1 MNNNDIP
8 LPKDSSKVYNENH
21 MQNCNVFLGDM
32 HGCAFGVPGTS
43 ITINNYPS
51 SSKPAKKPEADKPAP
66 DSEGRDRLKE
76 RVLDNIISRL
86 RFTDTQLGRDSK
98 GKKITNDRLGHLM
111 RKCLGMSISRPSESH
126 KLVID
131 QLWTLLIDKR
141 PQCAKDAELG
151 YIKQTVL
158 NLIGYFRTRSL
169 ISDTP
174 LSLARSVFND
184 ADVSMAR
191 NVERGI
197 TSSCFGENTS
207 KMMDFYIDQLLN
219 GTF

>member
-1 MNNNDIP
+1 
-8 LPKDSSKVYNENH
+8 
-21 MQNCNVFLGDM
+21 
-32 HGCAFGVPGTS
+32 
-43 ITINNYPS
+43 
-51 SSKPAKKPEADKPAP
+51 
-66 DSEGRDRLKE
+66 
-76 RVLDNIISRL
+76 
-86 RFTDTQLGRDSK
+86 
-98 GKKITNDRLGHLM
+98 M

-158 NLIGYFRTRSL
+158 NLIGYFRTRCL

-174 LSLARSVFND
+174 LSLTRSVFND